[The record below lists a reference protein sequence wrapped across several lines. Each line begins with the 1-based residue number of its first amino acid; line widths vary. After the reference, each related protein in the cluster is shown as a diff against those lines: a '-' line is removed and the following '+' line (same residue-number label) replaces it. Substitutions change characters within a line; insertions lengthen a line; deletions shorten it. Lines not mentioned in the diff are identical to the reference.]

1 MDDPLLEEN
10 VDRDDISI
18 QSDGSEI
25 EESLNNINSWNIN
38 YEEEK
43 KFWIKLD
50 NDGYFYYPKI
60 CPICQNGNII
70 IKQYTNTDILNI
82 YYGRCNNS
90 KCRKIIR
97 LRYYSI
103 LKLARNLLASV
114 IFLIINLFFFEAL
127 NATKITDKLKIKFKD
142 NINNTKKYKIY

>member
-10 VDRDDISI
+10 INRDDISI
-18 QSDGSEI
+18 QSDGSES
-25 EESLNNINSWNIN
+25 EEILKNINSWNIN

-103 LKLARNLLASV
+103 LKLARNLPASV
-114 IFLIINLFFFEAL
+114 IFLIINLFF
-127 NATKITDKLKIKFKD
+127 LKH
-142 NINNTKKYKIY
+142 